1 MALLWRSQFSVGND
15 LIDTDHQYLLEIIN
29 RAEVCLK
36 AVDAASLTSVLDELT
51 KYGKSHFEREELV
64 ANAVGY
70 PKADQLH
77 TSHTALVNQLNTF
90 RDQLGSNWTQNN
102 VDEFIAFLRDWLIQ
116 HVIKEDMLMKP
127 WLTKHSPRFDP
138 RQ

>member
-15 LIDTDHQYLLEIIN
+15 LIDSDHQYLLEIIN

-36 AVDAASLTSVLDELT
+36 AVNAVALTAVLDELAS
-51 KYGKSHFEREELV
+51 YGSLHFEREELV
-64 ANAVGY
+64 AKAVGY
-70 PKADQLH
+70 PKADLLH
-77 TSHTALVNQLNTF
+77 ASHTALVEHLKQF
-90 RDQLGSNWTQNN
+90 RGRMGPHWSQSEIA
-102 VDEFIAFLRDWLIQ
+102 EFTLFLRDWLIQ

-127 WLTKHSPRFDP
+127 WLTKHSPRYDP